1 VRIHFH
7 ATLRDVVGGRDPDL
21 PVAQGTRVGALLDT
35 IVTRWPEA
43 RAKLFDADGVL
54 YRNVHVM
61 VNGRDARWLPDGL
74 DTALREDDALD
85 VFPAVG
91 GG

>member
-21 PVAQGTRVGALLDT
+21 PLPAGTTVQGLLDA
-35 IVTRWPEA
+35 VMARWPAA
-43 RAKLFDADGVL
+43 RAKMLDGDGRL
-54 YRNVHVM
+54 LRNVHVF
-61 VNGRDARWLPDGL
+61 VNGRDARYLPESL
-74 DTALREDDALD
+74 ATALAEEDALD
-85 VFPAVG
+85 IFPAVG